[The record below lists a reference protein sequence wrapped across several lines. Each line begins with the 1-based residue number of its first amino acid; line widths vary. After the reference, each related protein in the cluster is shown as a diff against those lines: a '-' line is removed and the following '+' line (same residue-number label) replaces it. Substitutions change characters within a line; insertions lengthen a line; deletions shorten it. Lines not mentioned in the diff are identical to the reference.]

1 MLPQALCIISKP
13 SVNQNLS
20 YIPETLNLDQNQRLF
35 YPAWPCNLM
44 DDLEKLWGT
53 FSELLNALYI
63 ISWWSVNSNW
73 SYNPETPNLGQNRFY

>member
-20 YIPETLNLDQNQRLF
+20 YIPETLNSGQNLPF
-35 YPAWPCNLM
+35 FCPVWPWNLR
-44 DDLEKLWGT
+44 DDLEKRWGT
-53 FSELLNALYI
+53 FSELLNALRI
-63 ISWWSVNSNW
+63 VSWLSVNSKW